1 MDDYVTKP
9 VRAGE
14 LFRAIESILGDQA
27 ILAEASAAASPV
39 EENANMSE
47 KPAPTPSING
57 MKLDLSV
64 AMEAVQG
71 DKALLMELIQ
81 AFLEECPGLIEDIGG
96 AIERRDGSALR
107 LSAHRLKG
115 SMRYFGAT
123 RAFDQAYIL
132 EAIGRDGDMQTAAEP
147 LALVRQ
153 EIAGL
158 RQALEA
164 CVATLN

>member
-1 MDDYVTKP
+1 
-9 VRAGE
+9 
-14 LFRAIESILGDQA
+14 LFRAIESILGEQA
-27 ILAEASAAASPV
+27 VLGETGTAEIPA
-39 EENANMSE
+39 EENANMS
-47 KPAPTPSING
+47 KRLALTPGVNG
-57 MKLDLSV
+57 TNLDLSV

-71 DKALLMELIQ
+71 DQVLLKELIQ
-81 AFLEECPGLIEDIGG
+81 AFLDECPGLIEDIGG

-132 EAIGRDGDMQTAAEP
+132 ETLGREGDMQAAAEP
-147 LALVRQ
+147 LAVVRQ

-158 RQALEA
+158 RPALEA